1 MRTADALAGTL
12 NLRLTLACTV
22 DLAVPRFG
30 SWAGVTV
37 VDGMRLRRV
46 DTSGADDFL
55 EDTRPSL
62 LRNLDPDVR
71 RAFQDTRQR
80 PTTVIAAP
88 VPEPV
93 LAAFEIPQE
102 IAHRLMRDGG
112 GVLLTVPL
120 AAVDPADAVLTIAAE
135 STPDLAELDQL
146 AHRAARAIA
155 AANLFEERVTLA
167 RTLRESLLPA
177 PLPEIAGVEL
187 GASYRPAQE
196 ATEIGGD
203 FYDVT
208 ARPDGR
214 WAVSIGDV
222 CGKGVDAAVLTG
234 QVRQSLRTAA
244 LVTDDPAATLRLVN
258 QTLLGG
264 DGTTF
269 ITAAF
274 GLLEPNGSAVGIRL
288 SNGGHPPPLLLRG
301 SQVSTVEV
309 QGTLIGMLPS
319 ASFQTKTVT
328 LRPGDVLLLYTDGAP
343 EARGPNG
350 MLGVGAIGH
359 LLADSTDLSAQAI
372 TERVMQLVVEHLRGW
387 PHDDIALLAV
397 RCAPKPAS

>member
-1 MRTADALAGTL
+1 
-12 NLRLTLACTV
+12 V

-30 SWAGVTV
+30 TWAGVTV

-55 EDTRPSL
+55 EDARPAL
-62 LRNLDPDVR
+62 LRNLDPAVR
-71 RAFQDTRQR
+71 HALQDTLQR
-80 PTTVIAAP
+80 PTTVVSAP

-93 LAAFEIPQE
+93 LAAAAVPRERAQGLSRP
-102 IAHRLMRDGG
+102 GG

-120 AAVDPADAVLTIAAE
+120 SAADRVDVLLTIAAE
-135 STPDLAELDQL
+135 TTPDLAELDQL
-146 AHRAARAIA
+146 ARRAARAITA
-155 AANLFEERVTLA
+155 AYLQEERVTLA
-167 RTLRESLLPA
+167 RTLRKSLLPA

-274 GLLEPNGSAVGIRL
+274 GVLEPDGSAVGIRL
-288 SNGGHPPPLLLRG
+288 SSGGHPPPLLLRG
-301 SQVSTVEV
+301 GHVSTVDV

-319 ASFQTKTVT
+319 ATFQTKTVT

-343 EARGPNG
+343 EARGPDG
-350 MLGVGAIGH
+350 MLGVEAISDI
-359 LLADSTDLSAQAI
+359 LADSANLSAQAI
-372 TERVMQLVVEHLRGW
+372 TDRVMQFVVEHLHGW

-397 RCAPKPAS
+397 RCSPA